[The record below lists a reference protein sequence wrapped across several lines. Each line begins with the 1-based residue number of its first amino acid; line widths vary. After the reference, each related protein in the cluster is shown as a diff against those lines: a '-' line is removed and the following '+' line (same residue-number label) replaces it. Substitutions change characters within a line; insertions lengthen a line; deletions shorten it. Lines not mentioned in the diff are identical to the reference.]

1 MNNMNGIWVRKKRWK
16 VICLS
21 MCLILFGVIT
31 GCSKSDKE
39 NSQNVS
45 VAEKENDTIQ
55 IGLSVD
61 SFVIERWIRDRD
73 VFVTTAKELGA
84 EVNVQD
90 AGGDVAEQISQIEYF
105 IEKKMDAIVVIA
117 CDCDAISNVVK
128 KAKEAGI
135 KIISYDRMIH
145 HAQSDLY
152 ISFDNKMVGV
162 LMAESLVEAL
172 PEGGKVLMIQG
183 AKEDDNVSMKYEGFM
198 EVIDDSNLEVVYEA
212 NCAGW
217 LAELAVGYVEEAL
230 EKYPD
235 VKGIMCGND
244 DIASQVVKVLS
255 EKQMAGDIIV
265 VGQDGDLAAC
275 QRIVEG
281 TQYMTAFKDIDDL
294 AREAAGYVVRMASG
308 EEPEEVTQTQ
318 NDGTYDI
325 PAVILP
331 PVAVKKENMDEII
344 VQGGFHTRE
353 DVYLNVGFIS

>member
-1 MNNMNGIWVRKKRWK
+1 MKEMWKCRKIL
-16 VICLS
+16 VVCSMMICLF
-21 MCLILFGVIT
+21 LLLT
-31 GCSKSDKE
+31 TAGCGGYD
-39 NSQNVS
+39 NRNNQIVS
-45 VAEKENDTIQ
+45 GTEQQEAEGIQ

-61 SFVIERWIRDRD
+61 SFIIERWIRDRD

-90 AGGDVAEQISQIEYF
+90 AGGDIEEQISQIEYF

-117 CDCDAISNVVK
+117 CDCDAISGVMK
-128 KAKEAGI
+128 KAREAGI
-135 KIISYDRMIH
+135 KTISYDRMVH
-145 HAQSDLY
+145 HAQSDFY
-152 ISFDNKMVGV
+152 ISFDNKMVGT
-162 LMAESLVEAL
+162 LMAEALVEAI
-172 PEGGKVLMIQG
+172 PQGGEILMIQG
-183 AKEDDNVSMKYEGFM
+183 AKEDNNVSMKHEGFM
-198 EVIDDSNLEVVYEA
+198 EVIAESNLEVVYEA

-217 LAELAVGYVEEAL
+217 RAELAVEYVEEAL
-230 EKYPD
+230 ERYPG

-255 EKQMAGDIIV
+255 EKQMAGEIVV

-294 AREAAGYVVRMASG
+294 AREAAGYVVRLASG
-308 EEPEEVTQTQ
+308 ETLEDVTLTQ

-325 PAVILP
+325 PSVILK
-331 PVAVKKENMDEII
+331 PVAVKKENMDEVI